1 MTFEQIMAIV
11 VAAAPSITAIV
22 GIVAAVLKA
31 IKSNKATSQDVIN
44 KFEEVRQEI
53 FNTKEYEE
61 LKGQLAIAHKENY
74 ELKKKINELLTKI
87 DKIDR
92 SKEE

>member
-22 GIVAAVLKA
+22 GIVAAVVKG

>member
-1 MTFEQIMAIV
+1 MTMEYLMTII
-11 VAAAPSITAIV
+11 VAAAPSITAII

-31 IKSNKATSQDVIN
+31 IKNNKATSKDVIN

-53 FNTKEYEE
+53 FNTKEYSE
-61 LKGQLAIAHKENY
+61 LKDQLKIVHQENY
-74 ELKKKINELLTKI
+74 ELKKKLNELLTKI
-87 DKIDR
+87 DRIDR